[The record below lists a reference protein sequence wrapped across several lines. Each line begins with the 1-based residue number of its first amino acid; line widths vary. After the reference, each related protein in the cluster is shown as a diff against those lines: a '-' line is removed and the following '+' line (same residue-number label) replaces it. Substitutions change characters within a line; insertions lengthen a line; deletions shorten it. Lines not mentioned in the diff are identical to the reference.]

1 MDEMDTVPLIM
12 ARNNDGASMGLNN
25 RGIRVN
31 LEENSQFSESD
42 SN

>member
-1 MDEMDTVPLIM
+1 MDEMDTVPLIV
-12 ARNNDGASMGLNN
+12 ARDSDGGSVGLNN

-31 LEENSQFSESD
+31 LEEDSQFSESD